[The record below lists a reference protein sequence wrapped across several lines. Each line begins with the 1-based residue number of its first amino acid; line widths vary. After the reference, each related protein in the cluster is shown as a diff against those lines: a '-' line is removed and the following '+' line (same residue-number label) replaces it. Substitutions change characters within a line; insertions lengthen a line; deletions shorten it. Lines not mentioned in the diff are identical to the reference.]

1 MDNIQE
7 LQNFLT
13 ANHMSEVLRSLNII
27 PWIFDFQTNV
37 ITSNLAYIDAR
48 YASGIIIHKQ
58 SFEDFIEAILP
69 EHREEMLDAYRRVK
83 NGITTRFSLQLKIK
97 LGERRTPTWVEVNMV
112 AHEKDEQGVI
122 VTAVG
127 CTTIIQ
133 TYKEAE
139 QVMLNAQKKAEQAN
153 LIKTNFLAN
162 MTHEFRT
169 PLNAILGFTTI
180 MAHSETLEERMQC
193 LGAVQASGS
202 LLIQI
207 IDGVI
212 ELSKLEANEVELH
225 RNLVDINNLIDKT
238 VEQAKPRRKPD
249 VEMTFH
255 HTEANIILHGDEEK
269 IASVLTQILNNACK
283 YTDHGTIDVYCHKSS
298 EHAVITVKDTGV
310 GMSQETV
317 THIFERFYK
326 GNSFIPGTGLGMSIV
341 KGLVDLWNGT
351 IKVDSTPDV
360 GTSVTFT
367 IPLHT
372 TFFQNRT

>member
-1 MDNIQE
+1 
-7 LQNFLT
+7 
-13 ANHMSEVLRSLNII
+13 
-27 PWIFDFQTNV
+27 
-37 ITSNLAYIDAR
+37 
-48 YASGIIIHKQ
+48 
-58 SFEDFIEAILP
+58 
-69 EHREEMLDAYRRVK
+69 
-83 NGITTRFSLQLKIK
+83 
-97 LGERRTPTWVEVNMV
+97 
-112 AHEKDEQGVI
+112 
-122 VTAVG
+122 
-127 CTTIIQ
+127 
-133 TYKEAE
+133 
-139 QVMLNAQKKAEQAN
+139 
-153 LIKTNFLAN
+153 
-162 MTHEFRT
+162 
-169 PLNAILGFTTI
+169 
-180 MAHSETLEERMQC
+180 MQC

-225 RNLVDINNLIDKT
+225 RNLVDINDLIDKT

-283 YTDHGTIDVYCHKSS
+283 YTDYGTIDVYCHKSS

-372 TFFQNRT
+372 TFFQNRI